1 MASVWPN
8 ERQDLPYLG
17 TVGMELYRPAKVRIA
32 MTQIQMKEMDAEN
45 NAEKKLAILAQV
57 AVLTLD
63 LLALR
68 IQEVLIVVTEIN
80 QQANSVMMRIK

>member
-1 MASVWPN
+1 MWPN